1 MNHLKTIKRIAAVA
15 LMLVMGMTSKI
26 SAQSCPSSA
35 VITITV
41 NPILEIDSDLNSATP
56 IILCEGGA
64 TTLTV
69 VAKGGSSLTPNF
81 KWQYK
86 TTGATTWTDWA
97 GAVTTAGLTSSI
109 NPPTSTTGPGAAS
122 AAILEY
128 QVIIT
133 DLSSTSSCGTAT
145 SKTATVEIKPDISI
159 PTDLSAAG
167 QSFVECIGGGRSIT
181 VNATGGSTLTGLTFV
196 WEETTT
202 NPATGTPVWTAVQT
216 GLSNVYTPTDNAAA
230 AAIGTRYYRVR
241 VEEPT
246 GNGCGAQTS
255 TTYATVKVTPDLT
268 FSNATLAN
276 IVECAGGTDKW
287 TVTTTGGSGGPVTY
301 AWEESSS
308 ASGPWAAAPGT
319 NNADTYTP
327 ANAPGTTKFY
337 RVSVKDAGTGCDDLV
352 LGTAVSSTVHE
363 KPVVT
368 AVANENSVCKD
379 GSVTFTATIVKPG
392 APGCNLEWGTVSGG
406 TFTPVSPQPTAP
418 GTTYTTPA
426 LSTGA
431 GGVKTTYGYQ
441 VRFVCAGSGCCN

>member
-1 MNHLKTIKRIAAVA
+1 MNHLKTIKRIAAVV
-15 LMLVMGMTSKI
+15 LMLVMGMTSKL
-26 SAQSCPSSA
+26 SAQSCPASA

-41 NPILEIDSDLNSATP
+41 NPILDIDTDLNSTTP

-69 VAKGGSSLTPNF
+69 IAKGGSTTSPNF

-86 TTGATTWTDWA
+86 TPGAPSWTDWS
-97 GAVTTAGLTSSI
+97 GTVTTSGLTSSI
-109 NPPTSTTGPGAAS
+109 TPPTSTTGPGAAS

-128 QVIIT
+128 QVVIT
-133 DLSSTSSCGTAT
+133 DPSSTSSCGTAT

-159 PTDLSAAG
+159 PTDLSAVG
-167 QSFVECIGGGRSIT
+167 QSFVECVGGGRSIT
-181 VNATGGSTLTGLTFV
+181 VNATGGSTLAALTFI
-196 WEETTT
+196 WEETST
-202 NPATGTPVWTAVQT
+202 NPGTGVPTWSEVQR
-216 GLSNVYTPTDNAAA
+216 GPSNVYTPTDGASQA
-230 AAIGTRYYRVR
+230 GTTRYYRVK

-246 GNGCGAQTS
+246 GNGCGAATS
-255 TTYATVKVTPDLT
+255 TTYATVKVTPELT
-268 FSNATLAN
+268 FSNATLPN

-287 TVTTTGGSGGPVTY
+287 TVTTTGGSGVTLTY
-301 AWEESSS
+301 AWEESGS
-308 ASGPWAAAPGT
+308 ATGPWAAAPGT
-319 NNADTYTP
+319 NNTDTYQP

-337 RVSVKDAGTGCDDLV
+337 RVTVKDGGSGCDDLV
-352 LGTAVSSTVHE
+352 LGTAVSSTIHE

-392 APGCNLEWGTVSGG
+392 APGCNLEWGTVTGG
-406 TFTPVSPQPTAP
+406 VFTPVTTQPTAP

-426 LSTGA
+426 LNTGA
-431 GGVKTTYGYQ
+431 GGVKTTYNYQ